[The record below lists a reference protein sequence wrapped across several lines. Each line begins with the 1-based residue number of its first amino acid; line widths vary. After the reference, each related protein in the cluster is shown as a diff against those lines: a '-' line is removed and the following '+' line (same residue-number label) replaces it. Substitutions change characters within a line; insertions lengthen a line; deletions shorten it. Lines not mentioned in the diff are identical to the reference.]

1 MKPTTESYWRG
12 SRAVK
17 GWTQDPL
24 RKASQV
30 QILPSPPT
38 FSPITGISFD
48 TSYNKPLEQLIF
60 QVMGIKLY
68 SIASSV
74 MLQR

>member
-1 MKPTTESYWRG
+1 MKCYTGVTLARFPSGQR
-12 SRAVK
+12 

-30 QILPSPPT
+30 RILPSPPT

-60 QVMGIKLY
+60 KQWVLSDIL
-68 SIASSV
+68 
-74 MLQR
+74 LPHP